1 LSHLFNNYGRNE
13 KIEFVK
19 GEDVYLYDTDNNQ
32 YLDFTSG
39 IGVANLGYS
48 FEAQKTAIKTQVDQ
62 LIHIPNLYHSSIQE
76 EVAELVGGDDYVGL
90 FVNSGT
96 EANEAAIKFA
106 RLKTGKPEIITF
118 KNGFHGRTYGSMS
131 ATAQEKIQKG
141 FAPLVPGFKYAEFN
155 DIDSVKALI
164 SPETAAIMLEM
175 IQGEGGVLPANQAFI
190 TALAQLAEENNIL
203 LIVDEVQTGIG
214 RTGKK
219 FAFEHFDIQPDVFT
233 LAKGLSNG
241 VPVGAVFAKT
251 AYASVFA
258 PGTHGSTFGGN
269 FIAMASAKAVLTH
282 MTPAFLDEVAQKG
295 QFAFDY
301 LQEHLNQEPNIAKI
315 QGIGLMIGIQLK
327 NANQIPMIMQKL
339 QDDGLLILRAGKDVI
354 RLLPPLVM
362 TQTQLEIGLE
372 KIVKVVKEVG

>member
-1 LSHLFNNYGRNE
+1 MSYLFNNYGRNE

-19 GEDVYLYDTDNNQ
+19 GEDVYLYDTEGNQ

-48 FEAQKTAIKTQVDQ
+48 FEAQKSAIKAQVDQ

-76 EVAELVGGDDYVGL
+76 EVAKLVGGDDYVGL

-155 DIDSVKALI
+155 NIESVKSLI
-164 SPETAAIMLEM
+164 SSETSAIMLEI
-175 IQGEGGVLPANQAFI
+175 IQGEGGVLPVEPDFI
-190 TALAQLAEENNIL
+190 VGLAQLAKDNDLL

-219 FAFEHFDIQPDVFT
+219 FAFENFGIQPDVFT
-233 LAKGLSNG
+233 LAKGLANG

-251 AYASVFA
+251 EYSSVFA

-269 FIAMASAKAVLTH
+269 PLAMASAKSVLTH
-282 MTPAFLDEVAQKG
+282 LTDDFLVDVADKG
-295 QFAFDY
+295 QFVFSY
-301 LQEHLNQEPNIAKI
+301 LNQYLSEEPNIVKI
-315 QGIGLMIGIQLK
+315 QGIGLMVGIELK
-327 NANQIPMIMQKL
+327 EAKQIPTIMQKL
-339 QDDGLLILRAGKDVI
+339 QNDGLLVLRAGSNVI

-362 TQTQLEIGLE
+362 TQEQLKIGLE

>member
-1 LSHLFNNYGRNE
+1 MSHLFNNYGRNE

-19 GEDVYLYDTDNNQ
+19 GEDVYLYDADNNQ

-39 IGVANLGYS
+39 IGVTNLGYS
-48 FEAQKTAIKTQVDQ
+48 FEAQKSAIKAQVDQ
-62 LIHIPNLYHSSIQE
+62 LIHIPNLYHSSLQE
-76 EVAELVGGDDYVGL
+76 AVAELVGGEAYVGL

-141 FAPLVPGFKYAEFN
+141 FAPLVPGFRYADFN

-164 SPETAAIMLEM
+164 SSDTAAIMLEL
-175 IQGEGGVLPANQAFI
+175 IQGEGGVLPVDKAFI
-190 TALAQLAEENNIL
+190 TELSQLAKTNDIL
-203 LIVDEVQTGIG
+203 LMIDEVQTGIG

-219 FAFEHFDIQPDVFT
+219 FAFENFEIQPDVFT
-233 LAKGLSNG
+233 LAKGLANG
-241 VPVGAVFAKT
+241 LPVGAFFAK
-251 AYASVFA
+251 AEYRSVFA

-269 FIAMASAKAVLTH
+269 PVAMASAKTVLEYL
-282 MTPAFLDEVAQKG
+282 TPDFLAEVTRKG
-295 QFAFDY
+295 QFVFDY
-301 LQEHLNQEPNIAKI
+301 LKENLKQVPNVVKI
-315 QGIGLMIGIQLK
+315 QGIGLMVGIQLLDS
-327 NANQIPMIMQKL
+327 AQIATIMQEL
-339 QDDGLLILRAGKDVI
+339 QTDGVLVLRAGKDVL

-362 TQTQLEIGLE
+362 SQAQLELGLE
-372 KIVKVVKEVG
+372 KIVKALKEVA